1 MRRSF
6 ARTAPAVLVAFV
18 VFLAACGGAKE
29 PAPAAEG
36 RDAAPG
42 GAPEAEPV
50 QLPPDT
56 VIAEV
61 NGRPI
66 KSRRLL
72 QEIEMTKMRM
82 RAQGRAVQP
91 DAEVALRQAALEAF
105 IANELI
111 RQDAEKTGI
120 QASEEEIAQE
130 LQGAR
135 TGFPDEQAFRKF
147 LAEAQLTDADLR
159 NEATLRVITRK
170 YMKSVAGNA
179 AVPEA
184 EVKKFYDANP
194 EMFRE
199 PEKVRAQIVVVLSK
213 PDDAEPLKA
222 DARKRI
228 EEARKRALAGEDF
241 AAIAKEYSQVPNA
254 GNGGDLGW
262 FHRGETA
269 NPVFPRIEDLGF
281 STPVGQITPI
291 FDTPTG
297 LNFMKITE
305 KQPARVL
312 PFDDVKARLAL
323 DMGRAK
329 DAAAVQEKVQQLSQA
344 AQVKIVDEAFLK
356 PAVPASAPTGAAP
369 GGTQPPPAAK

>member
-1 MRRSF
+1 MIRI
-6 ARTAPAVLVAFV
+6 PACSLPALLVAV
-18 VFLAACGGAKE
+18 VVLSACGGSKDPAPPAAGADAGPGGTPAAE
-29 PAPAAEG
+29 PAP
-36 RDAAPG
+36 
-42 GAPEAEPV
+42 
-50 QLPPDT
+50 LPPDT

-61 NGRPI
+61 NGQPI
-66 KSRRLL
+66 RSRRLL

-91 DAEVALRQAALEAF
+91 EAEVALRQAALEAF
-105 IANELI
+105 VANELI
-111 RQDAEKTGI
+111 RQDAAKTGI
-120 QASEEEIAQE
+120 QATEEEIAQE

-170 YMKSVAGNA
+170 YMKSVAGDA

-213 PDDAEPLKA
+213 PDDAEALKA

-228 EEARKRALAGEDF
+228 EEARKRVLAGEDF
-241 AAIAKEYSQVPNA
+241 AAIAKEYSQVQNA
-254 GNGGDLGW
+254 GTGGDLGW
-262 FHRGETA
+262 FHRGETV

-281 STPVGQITPI
+281 STPVGQVTPV

-305 KQPARVL
+305 KQPARL
-312 PFDDVKARLAL
+312 MPFDDVKSKLAL

-329 DAAAVQEKVQQLSQA
+329 EAAAVQEKVQQLSQA
-344 AQVKIVDEAFLK
+344 AQVKIVDESFLK
-356 PAVPASAPTGAAP
+356 PAVPASSAPATPPA
-369 GGTQPPPAAK
+369 PPAAK

>member
-1 MRRSF
+1 MNRIPARSV
-6 ARTAPAVLVAFV
+6 PALLVALV
-18 VFLAACGGAKE
+18 VLAACGGAKD
-29 PAPAAEG
+29 PAPSAAG
-36 RDAAPG
+36 KDAAPG
-42 GAPEAEPV
+42 GAPAAEPV
-50 QLPPDT
+50 ALPPDT

-61 NGRPI
+61 NGQPI

-91 DAEVALRQAALEAF
+91 EAEAALRQAALEAF

-111 RQDAEKTGI
+111 RQDAAKTGI
-120 QASEEEIAQE
+120 QATEEEITQE

-159 NEATLRVITRK
+159 TEATLRVITRK
-170 YMKSVAGNA
+170 YMKSVAGDS

-194 EMFRE
+194 DMFRE
-199 PEKVRAQIVVVLSK
+199 PEKVRAQIIVVLSK
-213 PDDAEPLKA
+213 PDDAETLKA

-228 EEARKRALAGEDF
+228 EEARKRVLAGEDF
-241 AAIAKEYSQVPNA
+241 AAVAKQFSQVPNA

-262 FHRGETA
+262 FHRGETV

-281 STPVGQITPI
+281 STPVGQVTPI

-297 LNFMKITE
+297 LNIMKVTE
-305 KQPARVL
+305 KQPARLL
-312 PFDDVKARLAL
+312 PFDDVKAKLAL

-329 DAAAVQEKVQQLSQA
+329 EAAAVQQKVQQLGQA
-344 AQVKIVDEAFLK
+344 SQVKIVDEAFLK
-356 PAVPASAPTGAAP
+356 PAVPASASAPATTPTPA
-369 GGTQPPPAAK
+369 PPATK

>member
-329 DAAAVQEKVQQLSQA
+329 DAAAVQQKVQQLSQA

-356 PAVPASAPTGAAP
+356 PAVPAAAPTGAAP